1 VIFAPAICWCNKKG
15 IDVLIPPAPPG
26 SNYTLENS
34 SEICRQFAIAS
45 LANVIK
51 KVSDSHE
58 QPLRYRNIRKDA
70 HLLLLDILGHKGVWT
85 TEWAEELENIINAA
99 RKSGILL
106 GANMKNPVSIH
117 PALGFLT
124 NIYDEVYRQIKSD
137 PDVDCLRVRNL
148 IDDVIDLDSDLL
160 IWSLNN
166 DTDNMPQQLSDRYV
180 DVLATAKRLDLL
192 PYGFEKNLTTAKGQ
206 K

>member
-1 VIFAPAICWCNKKG
+1 MIFAPAICWCNKKG

-85 TEWAEELENIINAA
+85 TEWAEELENII
-99 RKSGILL
+99 
-106 GANMKNPVSIH
+106 
-117 PALGFLT
+117 
-124 NIYDEVYRQIKSD
+124 YDEVYRQIKSD

-192 PYGFEKNLTTAKGQ
+192 PYGFEKNLTSAKGQ